1 MEPIASSSSSTLPSL
16 LPAREYEVFLSFR
29 GLDVRNNFSDHLYAS
44 LSRSKIRAFRDEEEL
59 PKGEEISP
67 SLIRAI
73 GESKIYIPIFSE
85 NYASSKWC
93 LQELAQMVECCKREK
108 GHLFLPIFYLV
119 DPRDVRHQQGP
130 YEQAFE
136 QHAQKHSQQ
145 TVQGWKEAL
154 QVVGKMKGWHVTESN
169 GQGFVINEVLSKI
182 ELHFRRIYTLVT
194 DELVGIHT
202 HVEEVVKLLNLGSN
216 NPKVVGIH
224 GMGGIGKT
232 TLSKAVYNKIS
243 AEFDRCCFLEGVKET
258 LTRNDGVISL
268 QNKIISGILRQDYQ
282 VENMSEGI
290 NVIKERVC
298 KHKLILVLD
307 DVDDKFEFDKV
318 LGKLRDFSLESR
330 FIFTTRNKRVLDFF
344 IGCKIYEVREMSPQ
358 YSLKLF
364 SKHAFRTD
372 HPPED
377 DSVIT
382 QEFVKVAAGLPLA
395 LKVMGSLLFHRERRL
410 WEEKLKEFK
419 GILSPESEVSKIM
432 KISYDELTPTEKQ
445 IFLDIAC
452 LFIGSKKEVLYNM
465 WNACSFHPESGINTL
480 VDRSLMKLDEDNRFW
495 MHDHIRDLGRA
506 IVQEEDIRHPHRRSR
521 IWCEEDAMMDLLRN
535 NEANNWVEVLM
546 VDMRRWKNE
555 VLTENEFKKL
565 HWLRY
570 LEVRNGSLT
579 GDFSKILP
587 NLCMLR
593 LYDCDLIPANL
604 NMKKLVVLDLE
615 SCGVEDNW
623 RGWKEMQLAQKLA
636 VIYLRH
642 CRKLT
647 RAPDLSQ
654 CVSLESINID
664 GCSAMKGALHIGN
677 FKNLKTLKLVGT
689 QITELTGDFRMLQ
702 QLEEIDARRTDLR
715 ELPARIDRLSS
726 LKTLNLASED
736 EVTPRSMKVGR
747 LPTSLKRLSIS
758 SRGQIPN
765 LLELKELESLSFFR
779 CHHLRIPEDIGE
791 LVNLKELIV
800 WRSPL
805 DALFP
810 LKALP
815 SSLTTLA
822 VVDCG
827 KLWRLPSLANLNKL
841 TALNL
846 KQLGAW
852 EIRGLGEL
860 RALKTMEITDAPN
873 LNKLDGLETLFHLTH
888 LKLEGCGSLEKL
900 PSLANLI
907 KLQRLEIVNCGQLK
921 DKVTGLERL
930 VSLEHLSLEGCTSIR
945 KLPRDM
951 SKLRKLEHLNVRRC
965 TKLMEATGIEG
976 LESLRLLDMSGC
988 SSITKLG
995 DLSGLKNLVELH
1007 TKGCT
1012 KLTLVTGIDRLET
1025 LRALKM
1031 SGCRSIKQLG
1041 DLSGLEN
1048 LHTLDISGC
1057 IELTEVKGIERL
1069 PSLEYLW
1076 MSDCRSIKELGNLSG
1091 LKKLRQFHIEG
1102 CTELTEVKGLER
1114 LQSLEYLWMS
1124 DCRSIKELGD
1134 LSRMK
1139 KLREFDIRGCTQ
1151 LAQVKGLEEMKWPW
1165 DLRMDKR
1172 LKVKYL
1178 WERYGEQ
1185 QVNRFVRFAHEKHL
1199 RRRHS
1204 RNGAQPLSPGKT

>member
-1 MEPIASSSSSTLPSL
+1 MEPIASSSSSSSSSTCSTLPSL

-29 GLDVRNNFSDHLYAS
+29 GFDVRNTFSDHLYAS

-136 QHAQKHSQQ
+136 QHAQKHSSH

-169 GQGFVINEVLSKI
+169 GQGVVINEVLSKI
-182 ELHFRRIYTLVT
+182 ELHLRRIYRLVT
-194 DELVGIHT
+194 DELVGIDT

-216 NPKVVGIH
+216 NPKVIGIH

-243 AEFDRCCFLEGVKET
+243 AQFDRCCFLEGVKET

-268 QNKIISGILRQDYQ
+268 QNKIISSILRQDYQ

-307 DVDDKFEFDKV
+307 DVDDKFEFDQI

-330 FIFTTRNKRVLDFF
+330 FIFTTRNK
-344 IGCKIYEVREMSPQ
+344 
-358 YSLKLF
+358 
-364 SKHAFRTD
+364 
-372 HPPED
+372 
-377 DSVIT
+377 
-382 QEFVKVAAGLPLA
+382 
-395 LKVMGSLLFHRERRL
+395 
-410 WEEKLKEFK
+410 
-419 GILSPESEVSKIM
+419 
-432 KISYDELTPTEKQ
+432 
-445 IFLDIAC
+445 
-452 LFIGSKKEVLYNM
+452 
-465 WNACSFHPESGINTL
+465 
-480 VDRSLMKLDEDNRFW
+480 KLDEDNRFW

-521 IWCEEDAMMDLLRN
+521 IWSEKDAMDLLRN
-535 NEANNWVEVLM
+535 NEVNNRAEVLM
-546 VDMRRWKNE
+546 VDMLRWKNE

-570 LEVRNGSLT
+570 LEVRKRSLT

-593 LYDCDLIPANL
+593 LYVCDSTPANL

-636 VIYLRH
+636 VINLRD
-642 CRKLT
+642 CQELT

-654 CVSLESINID
+654 CVSLESINIE

-689 QITELTGDFRMLQ
+689 QITELTGDIRMLQ
-702 QLEEIDARRTDLR
+702 KLEEIDARHTDLR
-715 ELPARIDRLSS
+715 GLPAGIDSLTS

-736 EVTPRSMKVGR
+736 EVTPHSMKVGR

-758 SRGQIPN
+758 SRGEIPN
-765 LLELKELESLSFFR
+765 LLELKELESLSFSR
-779 CHHLRIPEDIGE
+779 CYHLQIPEDIGE

-888 LKLEGCGSLEKL
+888 LKLEGCGSLAKL

-907 KLQRLEIVNCGQLK
+907 KLQRLEIINCGQLK

-930 VSLEHLSLEGCTSIR
+930 VSLEH
-945 KLPRDM
+945 
-951 SKLRKLEHLNVRRC
+951 
-965 TKLMEATGIEG
+965 
-976 LESLRLLDMSGC
+976 SLRLLDMSGC

-1007 TKGCT
+1007 MKKCT
-1012 KLTLVTGIDRLET
+1012 KLTRVTGIDRLET

-1091 LKKLRQFHIEG
+1091 LRKLRQFHIRG

-1151 LAQVKGLEEMKWPW
+1151 LAQVKGLEELKWLW
-1165 DLRMDKR
+1165 DPRMDKR

-1178 WERYGEQ
+1178 WERYGER
-1185 QVNRFVRFAHEKHL
+1185 QVNRVVRFAHEKHL

>member
-1 MEPIASSSSSTLPSL
+1 ML
-16 LPAREYEVFLSFR
+16 
-29 GLDVRNNFSDHLYAS
+29 
-44 LSRSKIRAFRDEEEL
+44 
-59 PKGEEISP
+59 
-67 SLIRAI
+67 
-73 GESKIYIPIFSE
+73 
-85 NYASSKWC
+85 
-93 LQELAQMVECCKREK
+93 
-108 GHLFLPIFYLV
+108 
-119 DPRDVRHQQGP
+119 
-130 YEQAFE
+130 
-136 QHAQKHSQQ
+136 
-145 TVQGWKEAL
+145 
-154 QVVGKMKGWHVTESN
+154 
-169 GQGFVINEVLSKI
+169 
-182 ELHFRRIYTLVT
+182 
-194 DELVGIHT
+194 
-202 HVEEVVKLLNLGSN
+202 
-216 NPKVVGIH
+216 
-224 GMGGIGKT
+224 
-232 TLSKAVYNKIS
+232 
-243 AEFDRCCFLEGVKET
+243 
-258 LTRNDGVISL
+258 
-268 QNKIISGILRQDYQ
+268 
-282 VENMSEGI
+282 
-290 NVIKERVC
+290 
-298 KHKLILVLD
+298 
-307 DVDDKFEFDKV
+307 
-318 LGKLRDFSLESR
+318 
-330 FIFTTRNKRVLDFF
+330 
-344 IGCKIYEVREMSPQ
+344 
-358 YSLKLF
+358 
-364 SKHAFRTD
+364 
-372 HPPED
+372 
-377 DSVIT
+377 
-382 QEFVKVAAGLPLA
+382 
-395 LKVMGSLLFHRERRL
+395 
-410 WEEKLKEFK
+410 
-419 GILSPESEVSKIM
+419 
-432 KISYDELTPTEKQ
+432 
-445 IFLDIAC
+445 
-452 LFIGSKKEVLYNM
+452 
-465 WNACSFHPESGINTL
+465 
-480 VDRSLMKLDEDNRFW
+480 
-495 MHDHIRDLGRA
+495 
-506 IVQEEDIRHPHRRSR
+506 
-521 IWCEEDAMMDLLRN
+521 
-535 NEANNWVEVLM
+535 
-546 VDMRRWKNE
+546 RWKNE

-570 LEVRNGSLT
+570 LEVRKRSLT

-593 LYDCDLIPANL
+593 LYVCDSTPANL

-615 SCGVEDNW
+615 SCG
-623 RGWKEMQLAQKLA
+623 LAQKLA
-636 VIYLRH
+636 VINLRD
-642 CRKLT
+642 CQELT

-654 CVSLESINID
+654 CVSLESINIE

-689 QITELTGDFRMLQ
+689 QITELTGDIRMLQ
-702 QLEEIDARRTDLR
+702 KLEEIDAQ
-715 ELPARIDRLSS
+715 
-726 LKTLNLASED
+726 D
-736 EVTPRSMKVGR
+736 EVTPHSMKVGR

-758 SRGQIPN
+758 SRGEIPN
-765 LLELKELESLSFFR
+765 LLELKELESLSFSR
-779 CHHLRIPEDIGE
+779 CYHLQIPEDIGE

-888 LKLEGCGSLEKL
+888 LKLEGCGSLAKL

-907 KLQRLEIVNCGQLK
+907 KLQRLEIINCGQLK

-930 VSLEHLSLEGCTSIR
+930 VSLEHLR
-945 KLPRDM
+945 
-951 SKLRKLEHLNVRRC
+951 LRKLEHLNVRRC

-1007 TKGCT
+1007 MKKCT
-1012 KLTLVTGIDRLET
+1012 KLTRVTGIDRLET

-1091 LKKLRQFHIEG
+1091 LRKLRQFHIRG

-1151 LAQVKGLEEMKWPW
+1151 LAQVKGLEELKWLW
-1165 DLRMDKR
+1165 DPRMDKR

-1178 WERYGEQ
+1178 WERYGER
-1185 QVNRFVRFAHEKHL
+1185 QVNRVVRFAHEKHL

>member
-1 MEPIASSSSSTLPSL
+1 MEPIASSSSSSSSSTCSTLPSL

-29 GLDVRNNFSDHLYAS
+29 GFDVRNTFSDHLYAS

-136 QHAQKHSQQ
+136 QHAQKHSSH

-169 GQGFVINEVLSKI
+169 GQGVVINEVLSKI
-182 ELHFRRIYTLVT
+182 ELHLRRIYRLVT
-194 DELVGIHT
+194 DELVGIDT

-216 NPKVVGIH
+216 NPKVIGIH

-243 AEFDRCCFLEGVKET
+243 AQFDRCCFLEGVKET

-268 QNKIISGILRQDYQ
+268 QNKIISSILRQDYQ

-307 DVDDKFEFDKV
+307 DVDDKFEFDQI

-344 IGCKIYEVREMSPQ
+344 VGCKIYEVGEMSPH

-372 HPPED
+372 HPPKED
-377 DSVIT
+377 AVISK
-382 QEFVKVAAGLPLA
+382 EFVKVAAGLPLA
-395 LKVMGSLLFHRERRL
+395 LKVMGSLLFHRERRF
-410 WEEKLKEFK
+410 WEDKLKQFK
-419 GILSPESEVSKIM
+419 GILSLESEVSKIM

-452 LFIGSKKEVLYNM
+452 LFIGSKKEALYNM

-521 IWCEEDAMMDLLRN
+521 IWSEKDAMDLLRN
-535 NEANNWVEVLM
+535 NEVNNRAEVLM
-546 VDMRRWKNE
+546 VDMLRWKNE

-570 LEVRNGSLT
+570 LEVRKRSLT

-593 LYDCDLIPANL
+593 LYVCDSTPANL

-636 VIYLRH
+636 VINLRD
-642 CRKLT
+642 CQELT

-654 CVSLESINID
+654 CVSLESINIE

-689 QITELTGDFRMLQ
+689 QITELTGDIRMLQ
-702 QLEEIDARRTDLR
+702 KLEEIDAQ
-715 ELPARIDRLSS
+715 
-726 LKTLNLASED
+726 D
-736 EVTPRSMKVGR
+736 EVTPHSMKVGR

-758 SRGQIPN
+758 SRGEIPN
-765 LLELKELESLSFFR
+765 LLELKELESLSFSR
-779 CHHLRIPEDIGE
+779 CYHLQIPEDIGE

-888 LKLEGCGSLEKL
+888 LKLEGCGSL
-900 PSLANLI
+900 
-907 KLQRLEIVNCGQLK
+907 
-921 DKVTGLERL
+921 
-930 VSLEHLSLEGCTSIR
+930 
-945 KLPRDM
+945 
-951 SKLRKLEHLNVRRC
+951 
-965 TKLMEATGIEG
+965 
-976 LESLRLLDMSGC
+976 
-988 SSITKLG
+988 
-995 DLSGLKNLVELH
+995 GLKNLVELH
-1007 TKGCT
+1007 MKKCT
-1012 KLTLVTGIDRLET
+1012 KLTRVTGIDRLET

-1091 LKKLRQFHIEG
+1091 LRKLRQFHIRG

-1151 LAQVKGLEEMKWPW
+1151 LAQVKGLEELKWLW
-1165 DLRMDKR
+1165 DPRMDKR

-1178 WERYGEQ
+1178 WERYGER
-1185 QVNRFVRFAHEKHL
+1185 QVNRVVRFAHEKHL

>member
-1 MEPIASSSSSTLPSL
+1 MEPIASSSSSSSSSTCSTLPSL

-29 GLDVRNNFSDHLYAS
+29 GFDVRNTFSDHLYAS

-136 QHAQKHSQQ
+136 QHAQKHSSH

-169 GQGFVINEVLSKI
+169 GQGVVINEVLSKI
-182 ELHFRRIYTLVT
+182 ELHLRRIYRLVT
-194 DELVGIHT
+194 DELVGIDT

-216 NPKVVGIH
+216 NPKVIGIH

-243 AEFDRCCFLEGVKET
+243 AQFDRCCFLEGVKET

-268 QNKIISGILRQDYQ
+268 QNKIISSILRQDYQ

-307 DVDDKFEFDKV
+307 DVDDKFEFDQI

-344 IGCKIYEVREMSPQ
+344 VGCKIYEVGEMSPH

-372 HPPED
+372 HPPKED
-377 DSVIT
+377 AVISK
-382 QEFVKVAAGLPLA
+382 EFVKVAAGLPLA
-395 LKVMGSLLFHRERRL
+395 LKVMGSLLFHRERRF
-410 WEEKLKEFK
+410 WEDKLKQFK
-419 GILSPESEVSKIM
+419 GILSLESEVSKIM

-452 LFIGSKKEVLYNM
+452 LFIGSKKEALYNM

-521 IWCEEDAMMDLLRN
+521 IWSEKDAMDLLRN
-535 NEANNWVEVLM
+535 NEVNNRAEVLM
-546 VDMRRWKNE
+546 VDMLRWKNE

-570 LEVRNGSLT
+570 LEVRKRSLT

-593 LYDCDLIPANL
+593 LYVCDSTPANL

-636 VIYLRH
+636 VINLRD
-642 CRKLT
+642 CQELT

-654 CVSLESINID
+654 CVSLESINI
-664 GCSAMKGALHIGN
+664 
-677 FKNLKTLKLVGT
+677 
-689 QITELTGDFRMLQ
+689 E
-702 QLEEIDARRTDLR
+702 
-715 ELPARIDRLSS
+715 
-726 LKTLNLASED
+726 
-736 EVTPRSMKVGR
+736 
-747 LPTSLKRLSIS
+747 
-758 SRGQIPN
+758 
-765 LLELKELESLSFFR
+765 
-779 CHHLRIPEDIGE
+779 
-791 LVNLKELIV
+791 
-800 WRSPL
+800 
-805 DALFP
+805 
-810 LKALP
+810 
-815 SSLTTLA
+815 
-822 VVDCG
+822 
-827 KLWRLPSLANLNKL
+827 
-841 TALNL
+841 
-846 KQLGAW
+846 
-852 EIRGLGEL
+852 
-860 RALKTMEITDAPN
+860 
-873 LNKLDGLETLFHLTH
+873 
-888 LKLEGCGSLEKL
+888 
-900 PSLANLI
+900 
-907 KLQRLEIVNCGQLK
+907 
-921 DKVTGLERL
+921 
-930 VSLEHLSLEGCTSIR
+930 SIR
-945 KLPRDM
+945 KLPTDM

-1007 TKGCT
+1007 MKKCT
-1012 KLTLVTGIDRLET
+1012 KLTRVTGIDRLET

-1091 LKKLRQFHIEG
+1091 LRKLRQFHIRG

-1151 LAQVKGLEEMKWPW
+1151 LAQVKGLEELKWLW
-1165 DLRMDKR
+1165 DPRMDKR

-1178 WERYGEQ
+1178 WERYGER
-1185 QVNRFVRFAHEKHL
+1185 QVNRVVRFAHEKHL

>member
-1 MEPIASSSSSTLPSL
+1 MEPIASSSSSSSSSTCSTLPSL

-29 GLDVRNNFSDHLYAS
+29 GFDVRNTFSDHLYAS

-136 QHAQKHSQQ
+136 QHAQKHSSH

-169 GQGFVINEVLSKI
+169 G
-182 ELHFRRIYTLVT
+182 ELHLRRIYRLVT
-194 DELVGIHT
+194 DELVGIDT

-216 NPKVVGIH
+216 NPKVIGIH

-243 AEFDRCCFLEGVKET
+243 AQFDRCCFLEGVKET

-268 QNKIISGILRQDYQ
+268 QNKIISSILRQDYQ

-307 DVDDKFEFDKV
+307 DVDDKFEFDQI

-344 IGCKIYEVREMSPQ
+344 VGCKIYEVGEMSPH

-372 HPPED
+372 HPPKED
-377 DSVIT
+377 AVISK
-382 QEFVKVAAGLPLA
+382 EFVKVAAGLPLA
-395 LKVMGSLLFHRERRL
+395 LKVMGSLLFHRERRF
-410 WEEKLKEFK
+410 WEDKLKQFK
-419 GILSPESEVSKIM
+419 GILSLESEVSKIM

-452 LFIGSKKEVLYNM
+452 LFIGSKKEALYNM

-521 IWCEEDAMMDLLRN
+521 IWSEKDAMDLLRN
-535 NEANNWVEVLM
+535 NEVNNRAEVLM
-546 VDMRRWKNE
+546 VDMLRWKNE

-570 LEVRNGSLT
+570 LEVRKRSLT

-593 LYDCDLIPANL
+593 LYVCDSTPANL

-636 VIYLRH
+636 VINLRD
-642 CRKLT
+642 CQELT

-654 CVSLESINID
+654 CVSLESINIE

-689 QITELTGDFRMLQ
+689 QITELTGDIRMLQ
-702 QLEEIDARRTDLR
+702 KLEEIDARHTDLR
-715 ELPARIDRLSS
+715 G
-726 LKTLNLASED
+726 
-736 EVTPRSMKVGR
+736 MKVGR

-758 SRGQIPN
+758 SRGEIPN
-765 LLELKELESLSFFR
+765 LLELKELESLSFSR
-779 CHHLRIPEDIGE
+779 CYHLQIPEDIGE

-860 RALKTMEITDAPN
+860 RALKTMEITDA
-873 LNKLDGLETLFHLTH
+873 
-888 LKLEGCGSLEKL
+888 
-900 PSLANLI
+900 
-907 KLQRLEIVNCGQLK
+907 
-921 DKVTGLERL
+921 
-930 VSLEHLSLEGCTSIR
+930 
-945 KLPRDM
+945 
-951 SKLRKLEHLNVRRC
+951 
-965 TKLMEATGIEG
+965 
-976 LESLRLLDMSGC
+976 
-988 SSITKLG
+988 SITKLG

-1007 TKGCT
+1007 MKKCT
-1012 KLTLVTGIDRLET
+1012 KLTRVTGIDRLET

-1091 LKKLRQFHIEG
+1091 L
-1102 CTELTEVKGLER
+1102 
-1114 LQSLEYLWMS
+1114 
-1124 DCRSIKELGD
+1124 RSIKELGD

-1151 LAQVKGLEEMKWPW
+1151 LAQVKGLEELKWLW
-1165 DLRMDKR
+1165 DPRMDKR

-1178 WERYGEQ
+1178 WERYGER
-1185 QVNRFVRFAHEKHL
+1185 QVNRVVRFAHEKHL

>member
-1 MEPIASSSSSTLPSL
+1 MEPIASSSSSSSSSTCSTLPSL

-29 GLDVRNNFSDHLYAS
+29 GFDVRNTFSDHLYAS

-136 QHAQKHSQQ
+136 QHAQKHSSH

-169 GQGFVINEVLSKI
+169 GQGVVINEVLSKI
-182 ELHFRRIYTLVT
+182 ELHLRRIYRLVT
-194 DELVGIHT
+194 DELVGIDT

-216 NPKVVGIH
+216 NPKVIGIH

-243 AEFDRCCFLEGVKET
+243 AQFDRCCFLEGVKET

-268 QNKIISGILRQDYQ
+268 QNKIISSILRQDYQ

-307 DVDDKFEFDKV
+307 DVDDKFEFDQI

-330 FIFTTRNKRVLDFF
+330 FIFTTRNK
-344 IGCKIYEVREMSPQ
+344 
-358 YSLKLF
+358 

-372 HPPED
+372 HPPKED
-377 DSVIT
+377 AVISK
-382 QEFVKVAAGLPLA
+382 EFVKVAAGLPLA
-395 LKVMGSLLFHRERRL
+395 LKVMGSLLFHRERRF
-410 WEEKLKEFK
+410 WEDKLKQFK
-419 GILSPESEVSKIM
+419 GILSLESEVSKIM

-452 LFIGSKKEVLYNM
+452 LFIGSKKEALYNM

-521 IWCEEDAMMDLLRN
+521 IWSEKDAMDLLRN
-535 NEANNWVEVLM
+535 N
-546 VDMRRWKNE
+546 
-555 VLTENEFKKL
+555 
-565 HWLRY
+565 
-570 LEVRNGSLT
+570 
-579 GDFSKILP
+579 
-587 NLCMLR
+587 
-593 LYDCDLIPANL
+593 
-604 NMKKLVVLDLE
+604 
-615 SCGVEDNW
+615 
-623 RGWKEMQLAQKLA
+623 
-636 VIYLRH
+636 
-642 CRKLT
+642 
-647 RAPDLSQ
+647 
-654 CVSLESINID
+654 
-664 GCSAMKGALHIGN
+664 
-677 FKNLKTLKLVGT
+677 
-689 QITELTGDFRMLQ
+689 
-702 QLEEIDARRTDLR
+702 
-715 ELPARIDRLSS
+715 
-726 LKTLNLASED
+726 
-736 EVTPRSMKVGR
+736 
-747 LPTSLKRLSIS
+747 
-758 SRGQIPN
+758 
-765 LLELKELESLSFFR
+765 
-779 CHHLRIPEDIGE
+779 
-791 LVNLKELIV
+791 
-800 WRSPL
+800 
-805 DALFP
+805 
-810 LKALP
+810 
-815 SSLTTLA
+815 
-822 VVDCG
+822 
-827 KLWRLPSLANLNKL
+827 
-841 TALNL
+841 
-846 KQLGAW
+846 
-852 EIRGLGEL
+852 
-860 RALKTMEITDAPN
+860 
-873 LNKLDGLETLFHLTH
+873 
-888 LKLEGCGSLEKL
+888 
-900 PSLANLI
+900 
-907 KLQRLEIVNCGQLK
+907 
-921 DKVTGLERL
+921 ERL
-930 VSLEHLSLEGCTSIR
+930 VSLEHLSFEGCTSIR
-945 KLPRDM
+945 KLPTDM

-1007 TKGCT
+1007 MKKCT
-1012 KLTLVTGIDRLET
+1012 KLTRVTGIDRLET

-1091 LKKLRQFHIEG
+1091 LRKLRQFHIRG

-1151 LAQVKGLEEMKWPW
+1151 LAQVKGLEELKWLW
-1165 DLRMDKR
+1165 DPRMDKR

-1178 WERYGEQ
+1178 WERYGER
-1185 QVNRFVRFAHEKHL
+1185 QVNRVVRFAHEKHL